1 MVVWLRNLS
10 VIYCEFENQVSIN
23 YIKNSQKRMFH
34 IYIVSFKVIDYI
46 LVTSFTL
53 QTDLLTAIII
63 YGANLVGAN

>member
-1 MVVWLRNLS
+1 
-10 VIYCEFENQVSIN
+10 
-23 YIKNSQKRMFH
+23 MFH

-53 QTDLLTAIII
+53 QTDLLTVTII